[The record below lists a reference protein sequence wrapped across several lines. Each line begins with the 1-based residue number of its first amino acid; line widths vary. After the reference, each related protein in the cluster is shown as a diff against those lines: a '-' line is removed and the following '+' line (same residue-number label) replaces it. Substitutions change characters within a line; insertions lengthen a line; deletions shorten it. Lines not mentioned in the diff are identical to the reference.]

1 MLPVLVAMI
10 LYRQVAPAPLWRSP
24 SWRTLI
30 PLALVWAVYLG
41 LRIHAMVGPDT
52 MQTTAL
58 VPANLRCLPA
68 WTAAAMTSLFMP
80 WRLLPYYELR
90 EFGVAEALFALGCIG
105 LVSYGSYRL
114 WRARRGDRAIVVGLG
129 LLILSLIPALPI
141 LPRAGSLFSERFLY
155 LPSAGFAILA
165 GAVVDVVP
173 WAGAAR
179 RSLFGAVVG
188 FVALLTL
195 AGTWT
200 FLRVGDWRDGRT
212 LFSRALVR
220 DPDNQRLLYLLGVQ
234 QVQAGEPALAR
245 PLFERA
251 LALNPKRGD
260 VRLALANCLRMLN
273 DNATAARMYRELIA
287 DGVLAAEAWF
297 NLGSIKFAA
306 GSDGLGESEF
316 LQALRLDRS
325 SIETYVILGEIAFQ
339 RREIAAAVVYWER
352 GLSLNSTSP
361 ELLNN
366 LGVAAMSLKDYSRA
380 RHFFQRALAVDPKLE
395 TVRSNLASL
404 PPGP

>member
-1 MLPVLVAMI
+1 
-10 LYRQVAPAPLWRSP
+10 
-24 SWRTLI
+24 
-30 PLALVWAVYLG
+30 
-41 LRIHAMVGPDT
+41 
-52 MQTTAL
+52 
-58 VPANLRCLPA
+58 
-68 WTAAAMTSLFMP
+68 
-80 WRLLPYYELR
+80 
-90 EFGVAEALFALGCIG
+90 
-105 LVSYGSYRL
+105 
-114 WRARRGDRAIVVGLG
+114 
-129 LLILSLIPALPI
+129 
-141 LPRAGSLFSERFLY
+141 
-155 LPSAGFAILA
+155 
-165 GAVVDVVP
+165 
-173 WAGAAR
+173 
-179 RSLFGAVVG
+179 
-188 FVALLTL
+188 
-195 AGTWT
+195 
-200 FLRVGDWRDGRT
+200 
-212 LFSRALVR
+212 
-220 DPDNQRLLYLLGVQ
+220 
-234 QVQAGEPALAR
+234 
-245 PLFERA
+245 
-251 LALNPKRGD
+251 
-260 VRLALANCLRMLN
+260 
-273 DNATAARMYRELIA
+273 MYRELIA